1 MAVPK
6 TLPHRGGPTLASYAQ
21 LAALT
26 ALLVVLLPVER
37 AATLLAGAE
46 VALFGAFAIGSR
58 EEHGLSVEACL
69 CYVAAVALQLLP
81 GRAPTWVLVSA
92 SFALCARTYAS
103 LVRVWRPLLPQ
114 LGGQVVVV
122 TGSSAGLGAETAT
135 QLLELGATVVFAC
148 RSESRG
154 RAAMDAACEQSGAPS
169 DRAIFVPLDLASC
182 DSISECASRVRS
194 ACGRCD
200 ALVCNAGLLHPQRT
214 LTADGWEANLACH
227 TLGHHLLARL
237 LLPLLRQS
245 PAGGR
250 VVSVAST
257 LHKVA
262 SAADLLADPMS
273 ERGYTMFGAYG
284 RSKLAQV
291 ALSAEQQRRECA
303 RGSGVVCVSLHP
315 GNVITEVTRE
325 MPYAVRLAYQAAG
338 PLIRFGAPSLY
349 DGAATTV
356 YAAAS
361 DDTATLRGAYLE
373 RCLVAQPHADAED
386 EAVGRQVWE
395 LSDQLLAPWLPRD
408 ALGGEKS

>member
-1 MAVPK
+1 
-6 TLPHRGGPTLASYAQ
+6 
-21 LAALT
+21 
-26 ALLVVLLPVER
+26 
-37 AATLLAGAE
+37 
-46 VALFGAFAIGSR
+46 
-58 EEHGLSVEACL
+58 
-69 CYVAAVALQLLP
+69 
-81 GRAPTWVLVSA
+81 
-92 SFALCARTYAS
+92 
-103 LVRVWRPLLPQ
+103 
-114 LGGQVVVV
+114 
-122 TGSSAGLGAETAT
+122 
-135 QLLELGATVVFAC
+135 
-148 RSESRG
+148 
-154 RAAMDAACEQSGAPS
+154 
-169 DRAIFVPLDLASC
+169 
-182 DSISECASRVRS
+182 
-194 ACGRCD
+194 
-200 ALVCNAGLLHPQRT
+200 VCNAGLLHPQRT

-227 TLGHHLLARL
+227 VLGHQLLARL

-291 ALSAEQQRRECA
+291 ALSAEQQRRESA

-361 DDTATLRGAYLE
+361 DNAATLRGAYLE